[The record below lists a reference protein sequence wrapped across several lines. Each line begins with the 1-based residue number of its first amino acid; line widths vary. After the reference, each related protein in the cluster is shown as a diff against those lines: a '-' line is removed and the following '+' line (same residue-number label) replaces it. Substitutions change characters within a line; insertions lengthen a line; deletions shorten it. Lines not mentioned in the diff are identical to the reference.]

1 LSRLPQKYRAV
12 IVLCDLEGKTRRE
25 AARQFNLPEGT
36 VATRLSTAR
45 TMLAKRLARHGLT
58 ASGGTLALMLSQ
70 NAASANVPA
79 AVASTTIKAA
89 SYFAA
94 GRLAASGA
102 LSAKAVA
109 LSRAVL
115 KTMLLS
121 KLKIGTAVV
130 MVVAVLSAGAVVFT
144 HQVHAERPADQTA
157 QEQQALAEG
166 PGDSP
171 LRGEKDRDKDIAAAR
186 GDWPQWRGPNRDG
199 VAHGVTVPE
208 KWPRTLIQEWEVP
221 VGKGVASPVV
231 VAGNVYLLTRQKDDR
246 EVVQCL
252 DVHSGESRWRSDPY
266 PAPYKVGPGEGTAD
280 DRPRSTPAV
289 AEGRVFTLGM
299 TGILSCLNAATG
311 KLLWRKDTKYAPY
324 MGSSPLV
331 TNGLCIVHV
340 GDGAKV
346 GGLTAFDVKTGE
358 VKWCFA
364 EGGCAMSGSPILVD
378 LAGERQVITYSAW
391 NPCGV
396 SVATGKK
403 LWGVGPGGAGMPCTT
418 PVQHKDLLIVNDNLE
433 PLRALRLAKGN
444 KGIVAKQVWKAK
456 DLPLYYSSPV
466 VAGDLVF
473 GMSTR
478 KQGCFFC
485 LDASSGTTLWES
497 NGRMGGYASIVNAG
511 RVLLFLRD
519 RGQLIVVKPSRTAY
533 EPIAEYRVS
542 DRGTVAHPVFLGDRI
557 LIKDDLTL
565 RSFRIEQD
573 GRLSGK

>member
-1 LSRLPQKYRAV
+1 MATNQLRRVIQHLRKATLPRDETGLTDGQLLESYIDSREEAAFAALVHRHGAMVWGVCRRILASHHDTEDAFQATFLVLVRKAASIVSKEKVANWLYGVAHQTALKARATTAKRRGREREVTAVPEPALQHRQLWDDLLPLLDQELSRLPQKYRAV

-58 ASGGTLALMLSQ
+58 ASGGTLGLMLSQ
-70 NAASANVPA
+70 NAASATVPA
-79 AVASTTIKAA
+79 VVASTTIKAA

-266 PAPYKVGPGEGTAD
+266 PAPYKVGPGEGSAD
-280 DRPRSTPAV
+280 DRPRSTPTV
-289 AEGRVFTLGM
+289 AGGRVFTLGM
-299 TGILSCLNAATG
+299 TGTLSCFDAGTG

-418 PVQHKDLLIVNDNLE
+418 
-433 PLRALRLAKGN
+433 
-444 KGIVAKQVWKAK
+444 
-456 DLPLYYSSPV
+456 
-466 VAGDLVF
+466 
-473 GMSTR
+473 
-478 KQGCFFC
+478 
-485 LDASSGTTLWES
+485 
-497 NGRMGGYASIVNAG
+497 
-511 RVLLFLRD
+511 
-519 RGQLIVVKPSRTAY
+519 
-533 EPIAEYRVS
+533 
-542 DRGTVAHPVFLGDRI
+542 TV
-557 LIKDDLTL
+557 
-565 RSFRIEQD
+565 
-573 GRLSGK
+573 

>member
-1 LSRLPQKYRAV
+1 
-12 IVLCDLEGKTRRE
+12 
-25 AARQFNLPEGT
+25 
-36 VATRLSTAR
+36 
-45 TMLAKRLARHGLT
+45 
-58 ASGGTLALMLSQ
+58 
-70 NAASANVPA
+70 
-79 AVASTTIKAA
+79 
-89 SYFAA
+89 
-94 GRLAASGA
+94 
-102 LSAKAVA
+102 
-109 LSRAVL
+109 
-115 KTMLLS
+115 
-121 KLKIGTAVV
+121 
-130 MVVAVLSAGAVVFT
+130 
-144 HQVHAERPADQTA
+144 
-157 QEQQALAEG
+157 
-166 PGDSP
+166 
-171 LRGEKDRDKDIAAAR
+171 
-186 GDWPQWRGPNRDG
+186 
-199 VAHGVTVPE
+199 
-208 KWPRTLIQEWEVP
+208 
-221 VGKGVASPVV
+221 
-231 VAGNVYLLTRQKDDR
+231 
-246 EVVQCL
+246 
-252 DVHSGESRWRSDPY
+252 
-266 PAPYKVGPGEGTAD
+266 
-280 DRPRSTPAV
+280 
-289 AEGRVFTLGM
+289 
-299 TGILSCLNAATG
+299 
-311 KLLWRKDTKYAPY
+311 

-346 GGLTAFDVKTGE
+346 GGLTAFDVKTGD

-418 PVQHKDLLIVNDNLE
+418 PVQHKDLLILNDNLE
-433 PLRALRLAKGN
+433 PLRALRLVKGN
-444 KGIVAKQVWKAK
+444 KGIVARQVWKAK

-485 LDASSGTTLWES
+485 LDALTGTTLWES

-565 RSFRIEQD
+565 RSFRIGED
-573 GRLSGK
+573 AEVSGK